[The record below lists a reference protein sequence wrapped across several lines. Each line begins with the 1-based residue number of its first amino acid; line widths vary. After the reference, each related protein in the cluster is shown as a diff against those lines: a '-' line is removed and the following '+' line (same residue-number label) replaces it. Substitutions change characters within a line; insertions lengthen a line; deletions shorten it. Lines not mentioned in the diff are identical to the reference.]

1 MASQIQGSRLSQ
13 PFSVHTLDENIG
25 ELIYTQ
31 MYTRVHTV
39 TDAFLQVFT
48 YVFVAHAWNAF
59 TMEVV
64 VIQSES
70 DNDMMTAYLL

>member
-13 PFSVHTLDENIG
+13 PFLVHTLDENIG
-25 ELIYTQ
+25 GL
-31 MYTRVHTV
+31 MYTV

-64 VIQSES
+64 VIQS
-70 DNDMMTAYLL
+70 